1 MKMLQPFLIGQ
12 LIAYFSPSSVMSD
25 TEAYLY
31 GVCLSVTAMLQVF
44 CNPFYFYIMARVAM
58 RMRAAMS
65 GLIYRKILDMNSKS
79 FSQTTTGKIVNLLST
94 DVEKF
99 TLSVPHVHYLWIC
112 PVNITLSAYCMYRLV
127 GVSCMFGFALAAVLL
142 LAQTIAGHA
151 YGKLRIQVGKW
162 SDKRVHVMTELLA
175 GIRVVKMYCW
185 EAPFSWLIN
194 ALRDKEV
201 RVLKWSFVLR
211 SVSIYSAE
219 AASRMMALAIFVG
232 HWLCGYPPISLRN
245 VFIVNGLLQV
255 MNLSVFYFFYAAVES
270 LTELVSSLKRIK
282 NFLSIG
288 IERSP
293 SSNHMTPESDDDGGW
308 SVKTTNMSAC
318 WDYTNE
324 APEEG
329 KLLLDTEIDAGA
341 SFSLK
346 DITLT
351 IQKGE
356 LVAVVGTVGAGKTSL
371 LAALMGDLPSSHGH
385 ISIRG
390 SVGYFSQQPW
400 VFSGTVRDNIV
411 FGDEFDSKRYENVI
425 QACALTRD
433 LSMMSHGDQT
443 LVGERGLLLSGGQK
457 ARITL
462 ARSVYRDDDVYLL
475 DDPLSAVDPKVGKH
489 IFHSCICEVL
499 QSKTRVLVTH
509 QLQYLKFVDRIVVM
523 SEGQILD
530 IGNYDELLSR
540 DLDLSVIMSA
550 GHGVILL
557 PLITLLCATY
567 QSMYAFSDWMLAQWS
582 EDSYYMVDANMSSN
596 GSSSIYSVNLT
607 NSLAIRHWNT
617 MEPEVK
623 KYILSVVAYVF
634 VMLVYGIL
642 VFQMTVLASQN
653 LHNKMF
659 RFILGSRTRFFDEN
673 PMGRILN
680 RFARDIG
687 LIDTSYGPHFSTIVE
702 QFFQL
707 LVLLGITLIVSP
719 WLLIPIAPLLVFL
732 VCIRYYAVQT
742 TRDIR
747 RLEGMAQSPVF
758 SHVSDTINGLQTIRA
773 MGKQEQVYTA
783 FAAFQ
788 NTHTSAWFLY
798 ISAYRW
804 FSMRSS
810 FSLALYTIIVIAVCI
825 ALGNII
831 AVCIA
836 LGNSKSCFCL
846 ALYII
851 IVIAVC
857 IALGN
862 SKSCFSLALYIIIV
876 IAVCIALGNSKSC
889 FSLALYIIIV
899 IAVCIALGNSKSCFS
914 LALYIIIVIAVCIAL
929 GNSKSCFSLALYTI
943 IVIAVC
949 IALGNS
955 KSCFSLALYIIIVIA
970 VCIALGNSK
979 SCYSLALY
987 IIIVIAVCIAL
998 GNSKSCFSLALY
1010 ITIVIA
1016 VCIALGNSKSCY
1028 ALALYIIIVIAVCIA
1043 LGNSKSCFSLA
1054 LYIIIVIAVCIALGN
1069 SKSCYSL
1076 ALYII
1081 IVIAVCIA
1089 LGNSKSCF
1097 SLALYI
1103 IIVIAVCIALGN
1115 SKSCYSLALYIIIV
1129 IAVCIALGNSKSCF
1143 SLALYIIIVIAVCIA
1158 LGSNIPRV
1166 LLALSLS
1173 YCAAIPEPFEYF
1185 MRTSAEIENIMTSV
1199 ERIVSYTTLEQEGP
1213 VTTATPPPPTWPS
1226 SGCITFTDV
1235 CLRYTATG
1243 AMVLK
1248 HLNIHIEAREKI
1260 GIVGRTGAGKSSLLA
1275 ALLRL
1280 AEPEGAIII
1289 DDINITDIGLHELR
1303 HKLSVIPQ
1311 DPFLFSGDLRR
1322 NLDPFQEFPDSLIWD
1337 ALHQVQLGDKVTSS
1351 PGQLDMEVAEAGG
1364 NFSVGEKQLIC
1375 LARALLR
1382 RNTIL
1387 ILDEA
1392 TANVDHKTDELIQRT
1407 IRDQFQ
1413 RCTVLTIAHRLHTV
1427 MDYDRVIVL
1436 DEGEMK
1442 EYDTPYTLLKNED
1455 GFLYQLVSQM
1465 GTEHKQELLAIAK
1478 RAFKSR

>member
-79 FSQTTTGKIVNLLST
+79 FSQTTSGKIVNLLST

-112 PVNITLSAYCMYRLV
+112 PVNITVSAYCMYRLV

-211 SVSIYSAE
+211 SLSIYSAE

-255 MNLSVFYFFYAAVES
+255 MNFSVFYFFYAAVES
-270 LTELVSSLKRIK
+270 LTELLSSLKRIK
-282 NFLSIG
+282 NFLSIE
-288 IERSP
+288 IEPPSP
-293 SSNHMTPESDDDGGW
+293 NHMTPESDGDGGW
-308 SVKTTNMSAC
+308 SIQTTNMSAC

-346 DITLT
+346 DLTLT

-489 IFHSCICEVL
+489 IFHSCICDVL

-540 DLDLSVIMSA
+540 DLDLSVIMSVMTDEPNDPDVPYSNDKDEKIKFKLSDTAEELEEEQRGTGSIGLHLYLQYFKA

-582 EDSYYMVDANMSSN
+582 EDSYLAYMVDVNMSSN
-596 GSSSIYSVNLT
+596 SSVNL
-607 NSLAIRHWNT
+607 NSSLATRHWNT

-673 PMGRILN
+673 PVGRILN

-687 LIDTSYGPHFSTIVE
+687 LIDTSYGTHFSTIVE

-707 LVLLGITLIVSP
+707 LVLLSITLIVSP

-747 RLEGMAQSPVF
+747 RLEGIAQSPVF

-773 MGKQEQVYTA
+773 MGKQEQVYTT
-783 FAAFQ
+783 FASFQ

-825 ALGNII
+825 ALGN
-831 AVCIA
+831 
-836 LGNSKSCFCL
+836 
-846 ALYII
+846 
-851 IVIAVC
+851 
-857 IALGN
+857 
-862 SKSCFSLALYIIIV
+862 
-876 IAVCIALGNSKSC
+876 
-889 FSLALYIIIV
+889 
-899 IAVCIALGNSKSCFS
+899 
-914 LALYIIIVIAVCIAL
+914 
-929 GNSKSCFSLALYTI
+929 
-943 IVIAVC
+943 
-949 IALGNS
+949 
-955 KSCFSLALYIIIVIA
+955 
-970 VCIALGNSK
+970 
-979 SCYSLALY
+979 
-987 IIIVIAVCIAL
+987 
-998 GNSKSCFSLALY
+998 
-1010 ITIVIA
+1010 
-1016 VCIALGNSKSCY
+1016 
-1028 ALALYIIIVIAVCIA
+1028 
-1043 LGNSKSCFSLA
+1043 
-1054 LYIIIVIAVCIALGN
+1054 
-1069 SKSCYSL
+1069 
-1076 ALYII
+1076 
-1081 IVIAVCIA
+1081 
-1089 LGNSKSCF
+1089 
-1097 SLALYI
+1097 
-1103 IIVIAVCIALGN
+1103 
-1115 SKSCYSLALYIIIV
+1115 
-1129 IAVCIALGNSKSCF
+1129 
-1143 SLALYIIIVIAVCIA
+1143 
-1158 LGSNIPRV
+1158 NIPRV

-1173 YCAAIPEPFEYF
+1173 YCSAIPEPFEYF

-1427 MDYDRVIVL
+1427 VDYDRVIVL
-1436 DEGEMK
+1436 DEGEIK
-1442 EYDTPYTLLKNED
+1442 EFDTPYTLLKNEG